1 MTPHQA
7 CKDLL
12 NTIGEE
18 FGIFKMAEVIEK
30 RMNQMKF
37 TRKHT
42 YYTLIDTT
50 KDVLIG
56 IDPYLQGQTEVF
68 YTREDAQFGKMEY
81 INECLTNM
89 QRTERNDYAEVR
101 NELYAAVQIIKI
113 RY

>member
-7 CKDLL
+7 YKDLL
-12 NTIGEE
+12 NTMGEE
-18 FGIFKMAEVIEK
+18 FGIFKIAEITEK
-30 RMNQMKF
+30 RVNKMFNN
-37 TRKHT
+37 RKHT

-56 IDPYLQGQTEVF
+56 LDPYLQGQTEVF

-81 INECLTNM
+81 INECLGNLDEGENVVDCKM
-89 QRTERNDYAEVR
+89 ILQEMVKV
-101 NELYAAVQIIKI
+101 LKI

>member
-1 MTPHQA
+1 
-7 CKDLL
+7 
-12 NTIGEE
+12 
-18 FGIFKMAEVIEK
+18 
-30 RMNQMKF
+30 MNF

-81 INECLTNM
+81 INELS
-89 QRTERNDYAEVR
+89 
-101 NELYAAVQIIKI
+101 LIHI
-113 RY
+113 

>member
-1 MTPHQA
+1 
-7 CKDLL
+7 
-12 NTIGEE
+12 
-18 FGIFKMAEVIEK
+18 
-30 RMNQMKF
+30 MNF

-56 IDPYLQGQTEVF
+56 LDPHLQGQTEVF

-81 INECLTNM
+81 INECLGTLD
-89 QRTERNDYAEVR
+89 EGESYIKCK
-101 NELYAAVQIIKI
+101 NELYWAVKVLKI

>member
-1 MTPHQA
+1 
-7 CKDLL
+7 
-12 NTIGEE
+12 
-18 FGIFKMAEVIEK
+18 
-30 RMNQMKF
+30 MKF

-56 IDPYLQGQTEVF
+56 LDPHLQGQTEVF

-81 INECLTNM
+81 INECLASLDEGENRADCKAILQEM
-89 QRTERNDYAEVR
+89 VK
-101 NELYAAVQIIKI
+101 VIKI

>member
-7 CKDLL
+7 YKDLL

-18 FGIFKMAEVIEK
+18 FGIFKIAVITEK
-30 RMNQMKF
+30 RMDKMFNN
-37 TRKHT
+37 RKHT

-56 IDPYLQGQTEVF
+56 LDPYLQGQTEVF

-81 INECLTNM
+81 INECLGTLDEGENKADCKVILQEM
-89 QRTERNDYAEVR
+89 VK
-101 NELYAAVQIIKI
+101 VIKI

>member
-7 CKDLL
+7 YKDLL
-12 NTIGEE
+12 QTIGED
-18 FGIFKMAEVIEK
+18 FGIFKMGEVIEK

-68 YTREDAQFGKMEY
+68 YTREDAQFGKIEY
-81 INECLTNM
+81 INECLGTLDEGENRVDCKVILQEM
-89 QRTERNDYAEVR
+89 VKV
-101 NELYAAVQIIKI
+101 LKI

>member
-7 CKDLL
+7 YKDLL
-12 NTIGEE
+12 QTIGED
-18 FGIFKMAEVIEK
+18 FGIFKIAEITEK
-30 RMNQMKF
+30 RMNHMNF

-56 IDPYLQGQTEVF
+56 LDPYLQGQTEVF
-68 YTREDAQFGKMEY
+68 YTREDAQFGKVEY

-89 QRTERNDYAEVR
+89 QRTERNDYPEVR

>member
-1 MTPHQA
+1 
-7 CKDLL
+7 
-12 NTIGEE
+12 
-18 FGIFKMAEVIEK
+18 
-30 RMNQMKF
+30 MNF
-37 TRKHT
+37 NRKHT

-89 QRTERNDYAEVR
+89 QRTERNDYPEVR

>member
-1 MTPHQA
+1 
-7 CKDLL
+7 
-12 NTIGEE
+12 
-18 FGIFKMAEVIEK
+18 
-30 RMNQMKF
+30 MKF

-56 IDPYLQGQTEVF
+56 LDPYLQGQTEVF

-81 INECLTNM
+81 INECL
-89 QRTERNDYAEVR
+89 RDLHENDSWVDCKMVLQEMVK
-101 NELYAAVQIIKI
+101 VIKI

>member
-1 MTPHQA
+1 
-7 CKDLL
+7 
-12 NTIGEE
+12 
-18 FGIFKMAEVIEK
+18 
-30 RMNQMKF
+30 MKF

-81 INECLTNM
+81 INECLGTLD
-89 QRTERNDYAEVR
+89 ESESYIKCK
-101 NELYAAVQIIKI
+101 NELYWAVKVLKI

>member
-1 MTPHQA
+1 
-7 CKDLL
+7 
-12 NTIGEE
+12 
-18 FGIFKMAEVIEK
+18 
-30 RMNQMKF
+30 MKF

-56 IDPYLQGQTEVF
+56 GDPYLQGQTEVF

-81 INECLTNM
+81 INECLGTLD
-89 QRTERNDYAEVR
+89 EGESYIKCKS
-101 NELYAAVQIIKI
+101 ELYWAVKVLKI

>member
-1 MTPHQA
+1 
-7 CKDLL
+7 
-12 NTIGEE
+12 
-18 FGIFKMAEVIEK
+18 
-30 RMNQMKF
+30 MKF

-56 IDPYLQGQTEVF
+56 LDPYLQGQTEVF

-81 INECLTNM
+81 INECLDNL
-89 QRTERNDYAEVR
+89 QGYACNDRFLIKEDLQ
-101 NELYAAVQIIKI
+101 EAVKVLKI

>member
-7 CKDLL
+7 YKDVLK
-12 NTIGEE
+12 TIGEE
-18 FGIFKMAEVIEK
+18 YGIFKIAEITEK
-30 RMNQMKF
+30 RMNHMNF

-56 IDPYLQGQTEVF
+56 LDPYLQGQTEVF
-68 YTREDAQFGKMEY
+68 YTREDAHFGKMEY
-81 INECLTNM
+81 INECLGTLDEGENRADCKAILQEM
-89 QRTERNDYAEVR
+89 VKV
-101 NELYAAVQIIKI
+101 LKI

>member
-1 MTPHQA
+1 
-7 CKDLL
+7 
-12 NTIGEE
+12 
-18 FGIFKMAEVIEK
+18 
-30 RMNQMKF
+30 MNF

-81 INECLTNM
+81 INECLDTLDEGENRVDCKAILQEM
-89 QRTERNDYAEVR
+89 VKV
-101 NELYAAVQIIKI
+101 LKI

>member
-1 MTPHQA
+1 
-7 CKDLL
+7 
-12 NTIGEE
+12 
-18 FGIFKMAEVIEK
+18 
-30 RMNQMKF
+30 MKF

-81 INECLTNM
+81 INECLDTLD
-89 QRTERNDYAEVR
+89 EGESYIKCKY
-101 NELYAAVQIIKI
+101 ELYWAVKVLKI

>member
-1 MTPHQA
+1 
-7 CKDLL
+7 
-12 NTIGEE
+12 
-18 FGIFKMAEVIEK
+18 
-30 RMNQMKF
+30 MKF

-81 INECLTNM
+81 IHECLDM
-89 QRTERNDYAEVR
+89 LDEGESYIKCK
-101 NELYAAVQIIKI
+101 NELYWAVKVLKI

>member
-1 MTPHQA
+1 
-7 CKDLL
+7 
-12 NTIGEE
+12 
-18 FGIFKMAEVIEK
+18 
-30 RMNQMKF
+30 MKF

-81 INECLTNM
+81 IKECLDTLDEGENRADCKM
-89 QRTERNDYAEVR
+89 ILQEMVKV
-101 NELYAAVQIIKI
+101 LKI

>member
-1 MTPHQA
+1 
-7 CKDLL
+7 
-12 NTIGEE
+12 
-18 FGIFKMAEVIEK
+18 
-30 RMNQMKF
+30 MKF

-56 IDPYLQGQTEVF
+56 GDPYLQGQTEVF

-81 INECLTNM
+81 INECLGTL
-89 QRTERNDYAEVR
+89 QGYEWYDRFLIKEDLQE
-101 NELYAAVQIIKI
+101 AVKVLKI

>member
-7 CKDLL
+7 YKDVLK
-12 NTIGEE
+12 TIGEE
-18 FGIFKMAEVIEK
+18 YGIFKIAEITEK
-30 RMNQMKF
+30 RMNHMNF

-81 INECLTNM
+81 INECLGTLDEGENRVDCKVILQEM
-89 QRTERNDYAEVR
+89 VKV
-101 NELYAAVQIIKI
+101 LKI

>member
-7 CKDLL
+7 YKDVLK
-12 NTIGEE
+12 TIGEE
-18 FGIFKMAEVIEK
+18 YGIFKIAEITEK
-30 RMNQMKF
+30 RMNHMNF

-81 INECLTNM
+81 INECLGTLDEGENRADCKAILQEM
-89 QRTERNDYAEVR
+89 VKV
-101 NELYAAVQIIKI
+101 LKI